1 MKAILPDSL
10 QRNNKQKVKRNE
22 KRSTLSR
29 YDYKANGSPL

>member
-22 KRSTLSR
+22 KAFNAFAL
-29 YDYKANGSPL
+29 